1 MAVPVEIN
9 HVKAQGIVRIT
20 WDDGHSGD
28 YPKEYLRGYCPCAL
42 CQGHEAAIEKR
53 FVEVPDVGLDVIEP
67 VGNYAIGFRWSDGHL
82 YLRLPALALSV
93 PRVRKELSTRR
104 SHGYQGTGL

>member
-20 WDDGHSGD
+20 WDDGHSGE
-28 YPKEYLRGYCPCAL
+28 YPKEHLRGYCPCAL

-53 FVEVPDVGLDVIEP
+53 FVEVPNLGLDTIEP
-67 VGNYAIGFRWSDGHL
+67 VGNYLRVLFAVGAVCFRWSDGHMTGIYTFD
-82 YLRLPALALSV
+82 YLRSLCPCRECEKS
-93 PRVRKELSTRR
+93 
-104 SHGYQGTGL
+104 

>member
-20 WDDGHSGD
+20 WDDGHSGE
-28 YPKEYLRGYCPCAL
+28 YPKEHLRGYCPCAL

-53 FVEVPDVGLDVIEP
+53 FVEVPNLGLDTIEP
-67 VGNYAIGFRWSDGHL
+67 VGNYAEGSVSVGATGTTPSVSVGATGIYTFD
-82 YLRLPALALSV
+82 YLRSLCPCQECEKS
-93 PRVRKELSTRR
+93 
-104 SHGYQGTGL
+104 